1 MNAETVYKYIAKDKA
16 PTDGYQHAAHVM
28 VYAKFQEKLFLG
40 KYDCKYAILVNTS
53 MFPHGVVLV
62 FMQCKSL
69 YVSGSMIASFRSISA
84 VPSPISCVTKIIE
97 S

>member
-1 MNAETVYKYIAKDKA
+1 MWLARPGRGDRLLTLVCHDLSEMNAETVYKYVAKDKA

-53 MFPHGVVLV
+53 MP
-62 FMQCKSL
+62 
-69 YVSGSMIASFRSISA
+69 
-84 VPSPISCVTKIIE
+84 
-97 S
+97 